1 MGLPSRIIHKYTVCV
16 CSCFCFVDF
25 WGRINQFIFLNTL
38 TAPAT
43 MKSHILHLLFD
54 FASNV
59 KLIAKFDIL
68 ILKLIEGTFLVRV
81 KFNNL
86 LLGKPIRKVA
96 STKV

>member
-1 MGLPSRIIHKYTVCV
+1 M
-16 CSCFCFVDF
+16 DF